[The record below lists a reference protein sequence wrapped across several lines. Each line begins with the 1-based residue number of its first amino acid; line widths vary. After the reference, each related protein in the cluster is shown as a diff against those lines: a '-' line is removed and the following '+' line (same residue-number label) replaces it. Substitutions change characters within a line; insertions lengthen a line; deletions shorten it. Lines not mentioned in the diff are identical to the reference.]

1 MSDKRLEL
9 IRQVKEL
16 KSFDLENDLNY
27 SLTINYKNIVE
38 SFKYQKLDLE
48 EIRNH
53 ITNFGGNIT
62 SWNLTI
68 TNLKRYDEEM
78 YTRYYCT
85 YDLILT
91 CEEVLVN
98 FSSRFLQL
106 PYCEVKDDSIE
117 NALKLINFYKDKSK
131 EIWNK
136 ATELSALRNL

>member
-1 MSDKRLEL
+1 MSDRKLQL
-9 IRQVKEL
+9 INQVEEL
-16 KSFDLENDLNY
+16 KSFNLDNELTY

-68 TNLKRYDEEM
+68 TNLDRYDEER
-78 YTRYYCT
+78 YSRYY
-85 YDLILT
+85 YIYELILT

-106 PYCEVKDDSIE
+106 PYCEVKNESIG
-117 NALKLINFYKDKSK
+117 NALQLINFYKDKSK

-136 ATELSALRNL
+136 ATELSALDF